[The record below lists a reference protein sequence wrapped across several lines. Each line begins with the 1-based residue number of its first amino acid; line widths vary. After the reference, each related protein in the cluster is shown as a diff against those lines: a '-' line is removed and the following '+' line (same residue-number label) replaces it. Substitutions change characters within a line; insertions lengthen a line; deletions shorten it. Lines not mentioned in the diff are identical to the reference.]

1 MFPCSYACNTPM
13 WGTVTYLALHTS
25 AETKVRTKWSHGVQP
40 THRGHPD
47 MPANKQKC
55 VHSNPIAKAQH
66 IGFCFAITNRAGTY
80 ENNSSLLSLFFISTW
95 RLHWSHKQYTQ
106 PRHLLFWQL
115 ANCWK
120 NNSKHACTSNIYIYI
135 SLVLRNS
142 HAIKQFQRTTGTLV
156 STAEASFFFMF

>member
-1 MFPCSYACNTPM
+1 
-13 WGTVTYLALHTS
+13 
-25 AETKVRTKWSHGVQP
+25 
-40 THRGHPD
+40 

-80 ENNSSLLSLFFISTW
+80 ENNASPLSFFLSARGGYIEVTSSILSHGIFCFDNLQTAGKTTASM
-95 RLHWSHKQYTQ
+95 RA
-106 PRHLLFWQL
+106 RV
-115 ANCWK
+115 
-120 NNSKHACTSNIYIYI
+120 IYIYI

-156 STAEASFFFMF
+156 STAEASFFFSCFKNDYTV